1 MQIAIQ
7 TNGFELTEGLRAH
20 VERRIRFAFDWANFL
35 VGKVAVR
42 LSDLNG
48 PRGGED
54 KRCVIQ
60 LAVAGAS
67 DVVIEDTQSDL
78 YVAID
83 RAADRAGRSL
93 ARRVER
99 QRTRRNGTSRRARLA
114 SSESVSASVAETDDA
129 LPSDST
135 H

>member
-20 VERRIRFAFDWANFL
+20 VERRVRFAFDWAKFL
-35 VGKVAVR
+35 VSRVAVR

-60 LAVAGAS
+60 LAVAGAT

-93 ARRVER
+93 ARRMER
-99 QRTRRNGTSRRARLA
+99 QRTRRNGTSRRARDNFSA
-114 SSESVSASVAETDDA
+114 SAPAADESVFTDD
-129 LPSDST
+129 T

>member
-20 VERRIRFAFDWANFL
+20 VERRVRFAFDWANFL
-35 VGKVAVR
+35 VSKVAVR

-60 LAVAGAS
+60 VAVSSAT
-67 DVVIEDTQSDL
+67 DVVIEDTQTDL

-83 RAADRAGRSL
+83 RAAERAGRSL

-99 QRTRRNGTSRRARLA
+99 QRTRRNGTSRRARGAL
-114 SSESVSASVAETDDA
+114 SASAPDADESLPTDA
-129 LPSDST
+129 T

>member
-7 TNGFELTEGLRAH
+7 TNGFEITEGLRVH
-20 VERRIRFAFDWANFL
+20 VERRIRFAFDWADL
-35 VGKVAVR
+35 VVNKVAVR

-60 LAVAGAS
+60 VAVSGAP

-93 ARRVER
+93 ARKVER
-99 QRTRRNGTSRRARLA
+99 QRKRRNGGSRDARVGA
-114 SSESVSASVAETDDA
+114 SLLIPDVDDA
-129 LPSDST
+129 VQAVSI

>member
-7 TNGFELTEGLRAH
+7 TNGFEITEGLRVH
-20 VERRIRFAFDWANFL
+20 VERRIRFAFDWANSSIN
-35 VGKVAVR
+35 KIAVR

-60 LAVAGAS
+60 VAVSGAP
-67 DVVIEDTQSDL
+67 DVVIEDTKSDL

-93 ARRVER
+93 ARRMGR
-99 QRTRRNGTSRRARLA
+99 QRNRRNGSSRDARLGA
-114 SSESVSASVAETDDA
+114 SLLVPLAADVEDTAQAVSTN
-129 LPSDST
+129 
-135 H
+135 

>member
-7 TNGFELTEGLRAH
+7 SNGFDLTEGLRVH
-20 VERRIRFAFDWANFL
+20 VERRIRFAFDWANCH
-35 VGKVAVR
+35 VSKVAVR

-54 KRCVIQ
+54 KRCLIQ
-60 LAVAGAS
+60 VAVPGAP
-67 DVVIEDTQSDL
+67 DVVIEDTQTDI

-93 ARRVER
+93 ARRMER
-99 QRTRRNGTSRRARLA
+99 QRARRSGGSRDARGEV
-114 SSESVSASVAETDDA
+114 SSFIPDIDDA
-129 LPSDST
+129 ARPVSI

>member
-7 TNGFELTEGLRAH
+7 TNGFEITEGLRVH
-20 VERRIRFAFDWANFL
+20 VERRIRFAFDWADL
-35 VGKVAVR
+35 VVNKVAVR

-60 LAVAGAS
+60 VAVSGAP

-93 ARRVER
+93 ARKVER
-99 QRTRRNGTSRRARLA
+99 QRKRRNGSSRDTRVGA
-114 SSESVSASVAETDDA
+114 SLLIPDVDDA
-129 LPSDST
+129 VQAVSI

>member
-7 TNGFELTEGLRAH
+7 ANGFEITEGLRLH
-20 VERRIRFAFDWANFL
+20 VERRIRFAFDWAHL
-35 VGKVAVR
+35 VVGKVAVR

-60 LAVAGAS
+60 VAVSGAP

-93 ARRVER
+93 ARRMER
-99 QRTRRNGTSRRARLA
+99 QRTRRNASARVGA
-114 SSESVSASVAETDDA
+114 SLGVPDSGDTADD
-129 LPSDST
+129 LSI

>member
-7 TNGFELTEGLRAH
+7 TSGFEITEGLRVH
-20 VERRIRFAFDWANFL
+20 VERRIRFAFDWAGL
-35 VGKVAVR
+35 VVNKVAVR

-60 LAVAGAS
+60 VAVSGAP

-93 ARRVER
+93 ARKVER
-99 QRTRRNGTSRRARLA
+99 QRKRRNGSSPDTRVGA
-114 SSESVSASVAETDDA
+114 SLHIPDVADAVQAVSI
-129 LPSDST
+129 

>member
-7 TNGFELTEGLRAH
+7 TNAFEITEGLRVH
-20 VERRIRFAFDWANFL
+20 VERRIRFAFDWADL
-35 VGKVAVR
+35 VVNKVAVR

-60 LAVAGAS
+60 VAVSGAP

-93 ARRVER
+93 ARKVER
-99 QRTRRNGTSRRARLA
+99 QRKRRNGGSRDARVGA
-114 SSESVSASVAETDDA
+114 SLLIPDVDDA
-129 LPSDST
+129 VQAVSI

>member
-7 TNGFELTEGLRAH
+7 TNGFEITEGLRVH
-20 VERRIRFAFDWANFL
+20 VERRIRFAFDWADL
-35 VGKVAVR
+35 VVNKVAVR

-60 LAVAGAS
+60 VAVSGAP

-93 ARRVER
+93 ARKVER
-99 QRTRRNGTSRRARLA
+99 QRKRRNGGSRDARVGA
-114 SSESVSASVAETDDA
+114 SLLVPDVDDA
-129 LPSDST
+129 VQAVSI